1 MAEAVPGR
9 FGWVTRHIPRRETVH
24 KNPLLRPF
32 ANHLSKPELWRMHR
46 RSVSRGVALG
56 LGVGIIIP
64 FMHTVVA
71 AILAIPLRA
80 NVAFAAAVTLLI
92 NPLTIPA
99 IYYLAYR
106 TGLWEMRADAAVM
119 DPASAQQA
127 SGELARVLFWIHHA
141 SGPIALGILTIAIAA
156 AVVGYFF
163 TAVVWRLWVANKLR
177 RRKARSARDSR
188 DS

>member
-1 MAEAVPGR
+1 VAETVAGR
-9 FGWVTRHIPRRETVH
+9 FGWVTRHIPRRDTVH

-32 ANHLSKPELWRMHR
+32 ARHLAKPELWRMHR

-56 LGVGIIIP
+56 LGIGIIIP
-64 FMHTVVA
+64 FMHTVIA
-71 AILAIPLRA
+71 AIFAIPLRA
-80 NVAFAAAVTLLI
+80 NVAIAAAVTLLI

-106 TGLWEMRADAAVM
+106 TGLWELRADAAVTNG
-119 DPASAQQA
+119 DVAQQA
-127 SGELARVLFWIHHA
+127 SGELARFLFWIHHA

-163 TAVVWRLWVANKLR
+163 TAVVWRMWVANKLR
-177 RRKARSARDSR
+177 RRKAKSR
-188 DS
+188 AS